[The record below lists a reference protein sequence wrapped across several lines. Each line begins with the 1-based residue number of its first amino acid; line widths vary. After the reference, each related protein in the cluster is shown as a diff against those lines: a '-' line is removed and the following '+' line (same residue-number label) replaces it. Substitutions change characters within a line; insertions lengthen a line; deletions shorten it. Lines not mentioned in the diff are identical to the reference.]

1 MGFKCGLVGM
11 PNVGKSSIFNLLTSQ
26 KIDAQNY
33 PFCTIEPNTAN
44 VFVPDDRLQVLA
56 NINRS
61 ENIIHPII
69 EFVDIAGLIKGAS
82 KGEGLGNEFLTH
94 IQNVDAIAHVV
105 RFFKDDKVI
114 HVKDNYNPIEDFSDI
129 NLELILSDISTT
141 EKYLERIKKNK
152 FSKKDKDKIVEELS
166 NTLNHLNQN
175 KFSPI
180 INEEVLKLIP
190 DFRLLTNKPMFI
202 IANIN
207 SNTPNN
213 EIVIFNKK
221 SNIDISIV
229 PIDVI
234 NEQEILELSE
244 DERSEYR
251 SGLNSEIEGV
261 DESIINQS
269 PLNQIIQTGYS
280 LLELKTFYTSG
291 EKESKAWS
299 AKKHFNARQCS
310 GIIHTD
316 IEKGFI
322 RAETIA
328 YDDYIK
334 YDGEQGAKNNGVWRQ
349 EGKDYVVK
357 DGDIIFFR
365 FNV

>member
-33 PFCTIEPNTAN
+33 PFCTIEPNKAN
-44 VFVPDDRLQVLA
+44 VFVPDDRLQALA
-56 NINRS
+56 SINNS
-61 ENIIHPII
+61 KNIIHPII

-82 KGEGLGNEFLTH
+82 QGEGLGNEFLTH

-105 RFFKDDKVI
+105 RFFKDDKII
-114 HVKDNYNPIEDFSDI
+114 HVKDTYNPVEDFSDI
-129 NLELILSDISTT
+129 NLELILSDISIT
-141 EKYLERIKKNK
+141 EKYLERIKKSK
-152 FSKKDKDKIVEELS
+152 FSSKEQDKITEELS
-166 NTLNHLNQN
+166 NILNHLNQN
-175 KFSPI
+175 KFSPDI
-180 INEEVLKLIP
+180 DDEVLKFIP
-190 DFRLLTNKPMFI
+190 DFKLLTSKPMFI
-202 IANIN
+202 ISNIN
-207 SNTPNN
+207 SNTPND
-213 EIVIFNKK
+213 EIITFKNK
-221 SNIDISIV
+221 SNIDVPIV

-234 NEQEILELSE
+234 TEEEILELPE

-251 SGLNSEIEGV
+251 SNLNSDIEGV
-261 DESIINQS
+261 DESIIDQS
-269 PLNQIIQTGYS
+269 PLNQIIHTGYS
-280 LLELKTFYTSG
+280 LLGLKTFYTSG

-334 YDGEQGAKNNGVWRQ
+334 YDGEQGSKNNGVWRQ
-349 EGKDYVVK
+349 EGKDYIVK
-357 DGDIIFFR
+357 DGDVLNFR
-365 FNV
+365 FNT